1 MPIVSSTYWT
11 MVHGS
16 QPEDVQKDEEGLQ
29 TIRNLAANM
38 AWLLKCIEAGK
49 AAGVPA
55 PSYEAPTKTNFI
67 R

>member
-1 MPIVSSTYWT
+1 

-49 AAGVPA
+49 AAGVCP
-55 PSYEAPTKTNFI
+55 PEAEQGARTNFI
-67 R
+67 H